1 MVGLV
6 GSGHGTCDDTPT
18 CTPAGSAAG
27 AAGAGGERAVDA
39 ATLGQASQQRPGVG
53 VAVPDRA
60 GCAEGL
66 SNSQVARQLGVAR
79 STVTKWRAR
88 FVADR
93 LDGLVDE
100 PRPGAPRT
108 ISDTQ
113 VEQVLVMTLETTPTD
128 ATHWSTRSLARK
140 LGMSQSAISRIWRA
154 FGLKPHLV
162 DTFKLST
169 DPQFIDKVRDIVG
182 LYLNPPQ
189 AALVLCVDE
198 KTQVQALDRT
208 APILP
213 LLPGTP
219 QRATHD
225 DVRHGVTNLYAAL
238 DVASGKVISQMTA
251 RHRAVEFKRFLDRV
265 DQQVPAGL
273 EVHVICDNSSTHK
286 APAIHHWLLGHP
298 RVQLHFTPTYSSW
311 LKLVERFIAELTTKW
326 LGRGTHRSV
335 PQLQQSIQ
343 TWIDTWNQ
351 NPRPFVDQDRRRDP
365 RQDHQI
371 STTNLELGTLAVV
384 C

>member
-1 MVGLV
+1 MEPMTTPRAGRRRGSVLAPLV
-6 GSGHGTCDDTPT
+6 LV
-18 CTPAGSAAG
+18 AQ
-27 AAGAGGERAVDA
+27 ERA
-39 ATLGQASQQRPGVG
+39 TLQRWAKRPSSAQALALRCRIVL
-53 VAVPDRA
+53 A
-60 GCAEGL
+60 CAEGT

-79 STVTKWRAR
+79 STVIKWRAR
-88 FVADR
+88 FVAHR
-93 LDGLVDE
+93 LDGLLDE

-108 ISDTQ
+108 ISDEQ
-113 VEQVLVMTLETTPTD
+113 VERVLVMTLETTPAD

-208 APILP
+208 APVLP
-213 LLPGTP
+213 LLPGVP
-219 QRATHD
+219 RRQTHD
-225 DVRHGVTNLYAAL
+225 STRHGVTNLYAAL

-265 DQQVPAGL
+265 EGQVPAGL
-273 EVHVICDNSSTHK
+273 QVHVICDNSSTHK
-286 APAIHHWLLGHP
+286 SPTIQRWLLLHP
-298 RVQLHFTPTYSSW
+298 RVRLHFTRPT
-311 LKLVERFIAELTTKW
+311 
-326 LGRGTHRSV
+326 V
-335 PQLQQSIQ
+335 P
-343 TWIDTWNQ
+343 
-351 NPRPFVDQDRRRDP
+351 
-365 RQDHQI
+365 
-371 STTNLELGTLAVV
+371 G
-384 C
+384 